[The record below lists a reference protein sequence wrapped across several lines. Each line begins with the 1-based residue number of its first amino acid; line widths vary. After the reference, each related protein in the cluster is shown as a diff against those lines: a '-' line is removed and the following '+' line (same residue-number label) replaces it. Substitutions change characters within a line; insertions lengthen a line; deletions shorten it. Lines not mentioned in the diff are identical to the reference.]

1 MTARPTTS
9 DPLIAALRQHDPAAR
24 LTPTTTPEVAD
35 ALDEIAQAIMRQPR
49 EQLRGSR
56 RRQPVPRVRVAMI
69 VVALAVVIGGAATAA
84 IALHA
89 HTGLFASGP
98 NATVGGPGEELN
110 PAAPDFNTA
119 ALKLSA
125 DIRYPAGYES
135 WRDWVLTVNFSK
147 SNEAHD
153 GGTFPAG
160 VVSTGALRGLFAA
173 SAFCAW
179 VRAWRQ
185 ATLAGDS
192 TDSAQAEQ
200 TIAAA
205 PSWPAV
211 TAEDPHPNPAS
222 PNDPGAKTGTIFGW
236 LIPYRDAV
244 SAGDRSRVEQLLAS
258 GYGDGR
264 CWLADPAWMTQLR
277 DHPEWSKG
285 SMQDLATH
293 YEQFLA
299 GEHS

>member
-1 MTARPTTS
+1 MTARPRTS
-9 DPLIAALRQHDPAAR
+9 DPLVAALRQHDPAAR
-24 LTPTTTPEVAD
+24 LTTTTPEVVD

-56 RRQPVPRVRVAMI
+56 RRQPVPRVRVALI
-69 VVALAVVIGGAATAA
+69 VVALAVVIGGVATAA
-84 IALHA
+84 VALHA

-110 PAAPDFNTA
+110 PAAPDFNA
-119 ALKLSA
+119 VALKLSA
-125 DIRYPAGYES
+125 DIPYPAGYGS
-135 WRDWVLTVNFSK
+135 WRDWVLTVNFRK
-147 SNEAHD
+147 ANQPND

-160 VVSTGALRGLFAA
+160 LESTGALRGLFAA

-179 VRAWRQ
+179 VRDWRQ
-185 ATLAGDS
+185 ATVTGDS
-192 TDSAQAEQ
+192 AEATHAAQ

-205 PSWPAV
+205 PSWSAV

-222 PNDPGAKTGTIFGW
+222 SNDPGAETGTIFGW

-244 SAGDRSRVEQLLAS
+244 SAGDRGRVEQLLAS

-264 CWLADPAWMTQLR
+264 CWLADPAWVTQLR

-285 SMQDLATH
+285 STQDLATH

-299 GEHS
+299 GEQS